1 MGFSR
6 GMDLLVYS
14 GLELIGDG
22 VMKLPFV
29 RALKQAWPDAHVTWL
44 AGKGRTVYAHELA
57 PLVAGAVDEIIEN
70 AGIGSRAAELLHRP
84 LAHRRFDLVI
94 DTQRRVLTTLILRRL
109 RANVFVSGAA
119 RFLLSDRR
127 PPRNYQRP
135 QRLLDQLLDLIATAG
150 GRAGAPSF
158 DLALGSPWRDAA
170 LTALPAGPVYVGI
183 APGAG
188 GAHKQWPRERFNALA
203 AAQTRSG
210 RAVAIL
216 LGPDE
221 RAWHDALQVQMPKAL
236 FPLQD
241 RRIAPDVSASPLY
254 TIALG
259 QRLAAAVAND
269 SGAGHLLAASGC
281 PLVSL
286 FGPTSA
292 AKFAPAARRLEVVAA
307 QRFGGEAMETI
318 PLTAVIEAVER
329 VLGS

>member
-1 MGFSR
+1 
-6 GMDLLVYS
+6 MDLLVYS

-29 RALKQAWPDAHVTWL
+29 RALKQAWPGARVTWL

-57 PLVAGAVDEIIEN
+57 PLVADALDEIIED
-70 AGIGSRAAELLHRP
+70 AWIGSRAAELLHRP
-84 LAHRRFDLVI
+84 LAHRRFELVI
-94 DTQRRVLTTLILRRL
+94 DTQRRVLTTLVLRRV
-109 RANVFVSGAA
+109 RTRVFVSGAA

-127 PPRNYQRP
+127 PPRGYARP
-135 QRLLDQLLDLIATAG
+135 ERLLDQLFDLVAIAG
-150 GRAGAPSF
+150 GAAVAPSF
-158 DLALGSPWRDAA
+158 DLALGSPWREAA
-170 LTALPAGPVYVGI
+170 LTALSPGPLYVGI

-188 GAHKQWPRERFNALA
+188 GAQKRWPRERFVALA
-203 AAQTRSG
+203 EAQIRAG

-216 LGPDE
+216 LGPGEDD
-221 RAWHDALQVQMPKAL
+221 WHAGLQELLPTAI

-241 RRIAPDVSASPLY
+241 RRIAQEVSASPLY

-292 AKFAPAARRLEVVAA
+292 GKFAPAARRLEIVAA
-307 QRFGGEAMETI
+307 QRFGDDAMTAI
-318 PLTAVIEAVER
+318 PLDAVIDGVER
-329 VLGS
+329 VLRG